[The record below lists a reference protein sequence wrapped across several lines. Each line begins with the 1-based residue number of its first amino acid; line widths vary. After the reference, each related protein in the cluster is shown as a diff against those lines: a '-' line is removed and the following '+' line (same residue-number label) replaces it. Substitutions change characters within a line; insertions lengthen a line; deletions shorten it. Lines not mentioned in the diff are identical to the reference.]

1 MSSPQAA
8 PKVTTAEH
16 PSVVG
21 GDKHVVHVPAAR
33 APHVKQREAL
43 KLRLDLNLEVDIQ
56 IHAKVN
62 GDITLSL
69 LPAETDSQHQRKNG
83 SFEVDVEHRKRKFI
97 LVK

>member
-16 PSVVG
+16 TSFIG
-21 GDKHVVHVPAAR
+21 GDKHVTHVPTAR
-33 APHVKQREAL
+33 APNGRYREAL

-69 LPAETDSQHQRKNG
+69 LSG
-83 SFEVDVEHRKRKFI
+83 IEVE
-97 LVK
+97 L